1 MTAIWRL
8 RDVALR
14 GRQSDRLSVSELEI
28 GPGVVAVLGQSGAGK
43 SSLLGLLAGFE
54 SPARGRV
61 DFDAG
66 GFDTQKRSRPDRF
79 WSPQDH
85 GLWSHLTVREHI
97 EVVQVRDDQRSA
109 IDWLRLFDLEGLAG
123 SMPGELSMGERSR
136 LSVLR
141 ALASQAQCL
150 VMDEPLAHVDEARV
164 DRYWQVLERHIADTN
179 ATFVFSTHDA
189 VCVRRFADRC
199 VCLEQGRVAY
209 FGETNSLY
217 FEPPSESTAWLLGPA
232 NLVGTSG
239 FEQLLEVGDL
249 PICLRPHEI
258 RFVPDTDGRRVHSTR
273 RINGGYAVVF
283 DAEDGPTIYLAQEP
297 SGAGRLEFE
306 AAAARNATNRA
317 GDRQT

>member
-1 MTAIWRL
+1 MTAIWKL
-8 RDVALR
+8 NDVALR
-14 GRQSDRLSVSELEI
+14 GRNGDRLSVPSLEI
-28 GPGVVAVLGQSGAGK
+28 GSGVVAVLGQSGAGK
-43 SSLLGLLAGFE
+43 SSLLGLLSGFE

-61 DFDAG
+61 DFEAG
-66 GFDTQKRSRPDRF
+66 GFGKQERSRPDRF

-109 IDWLRLFDLEGLAG
+109 IDWLRLFDLEGLVG
-123 SMPGELSMGERSR
+123 STPGELSMGERSR

-141 ALASQAQCL
+141 SLASQAQCL
-150 VMDEPLAHVDEARV
+150 VMDEPLAHVDKARA
-164 DRYWQVLERHIADTN
+164 DRYWQVLERHVVETH
-179 ATFVFSTHDA
+179 ATLVFSMHDA
-189 VCVRRFADRC
+189 VCVLRFADRC

-209 FGETNSLY
+209 FGDTNSLY

-239 FEQLLEVGDL
+239 FERLLELGDL
-249 PICLRPHEI
+249 PKCVRPEEL
-258 RFVPDTDGRRVHSTR
+258 RFVPTADGRRVHSTR

-297 SGAGRLEFE
+297 SGAGRLVFE
-306 AAAARNATNRA
+306 ASAGRNTTNRT
-317 GDRQT
+317 GDRQR